1 MMIYPAIDLKDGQ
14 CVRLVEGRADQKTVY
29 SSQPAQVALDFQAT
43 GARYLHIVDLDG
55 AFRGIPQN
63 GAAIQAIAAAID
75 IPFQVGGG
83 LRSLEDV
90 KRTLALGAERVI
102 IGTRA
107 VTSPDFV
114 KELLASFGP
123 DQILLGLDARDGKVA
138 VQGWVEVSSL
148 EAVEFGRYM
157 YSLGIRTAVYTDISR
172 DGRLSGPNIE
182 AVKTM
187 LEKTGLRII
196 ASGGVTT
203 LDNIRELK
211 ALEPAGIDGAIVG
224 KALYDGKMDL
234 SKALALAAET
244 QKGED

>member
-1 MMIYPAIDLKDGQ
+1 MIIYPAIDLQDGQ
-14 CVRLVEGRADQKTVY
+14 CIRLVEGRADQKTIY
-29 SSQPAQVALDFQAT
+29 SSEPAQVALEFEAA

-55 AFRGIPQN
+55 AFCGIPQN
-63 GAAIQAIAAAID
+63 GAAIQEIAAAIK

-83 LRSLEDV
+83 LRSLQGV
-90 KRTLALGAERVI
+90 KQAIAMGAERVI

-107 VTSPDFV
+107 VSSPDFV
-114 KELLASFGP
+114 KELLDSFGP
-123 DQILLGLDARDGKVA
+123 DRIVLGLDARNGKVA

-148 EAVEFGRYM
+148 DAVEFGQQM
-157 YSLGIRTAVYTDISR
+157 HALGIRTAVYTDISR

-196 ASGGVTT
+196 ASGGVST

-211 ALEPAGIDGAIVG
+211 ALEPSGIDGAIVG
-224 KALYDGKMDL
+224 KALYDGKMNL
-234 SKALALAAET
+234 SEALALAALPR
-244 QKGED
+244 KRED